1 VPYISE
7 DDRFELSLG
16 TQPRTAGELNYA
28 ITAMIVEY
36 LEADGGPKYDRGAGV
51 CEAGAVPQDGCS
63 VRRSKAEGE
72 RRCLH
77 LNRGTWRA
85 P

>member
-36 LEADGGPKYDRGAGV
+36 LEADGGPKYDDFNEVIGV
-51 CEAGAVPQDGCS
+51 LECAKLELY
-63 VRRSKAEGE
+63 RRMV
-72 RRCLH
+72 
-77 LNRGTWRA
+77 A
-85 P
+85 PYEDRKQKENGDVYT